1 MLRLYWEGKT
11 RMIAEITGI
20 GWITTDGLGCAKD
33 HDTFTMA
40 NGPLPAITP
49 PAIFK
54 RPYPPF
60 RRMDE
65 YSKLGLGAIALALK
79 DACLDEWEH
88 KRNIGII
95 ASTEYGCLS
104 TDMDYFDTVRIRNGA
119 GASPALFSY
128 TLSSIFLGEAA
139 IAFGLTGTTFT
150 INEKAPLGLTG
161 LELALDSISRKEANK
176 MLSGVCNHYCPTGLE
191 KVCKVPAGALFFVI
205 ETIAAKGSS
214 YGKIGLNP
222 KGHVEF
228 NKETVTDLS
237 ELARLCLAV

>member
-1 MLRLYWEGKT
+1 
-11 RMIAEITGI
+11 MIAEITGI

-33 HDTFTMA
+33 HDAFTIRD
-40 NGPLPAITP
+40 GPLPAITP
-49 PAIFK
+49 QSIFK
-54 RPYPPF
+54 GPYPPF

-65 YSKLGLGAIALALK
+65 YSKLGLGAIAFALK
-79 DACLDEWEH
+79 DACLDAWAE

-104 TDMDYFDTVRIRNGA
+104 TDINYFDTVMPENGV

-139 IAFGLTGTTFT
+139 IYFGLTGTTFT
-150 INEKAPLGLTG
+150 INEKTPLGLTG
-161 LELALDSISRKEANK
+161 LELALDSISRGETDK

-205 ETIAAKGSS
+205 ETIPVKGSS
-214 YGKIGLNP
+214 YGEISLNK
-222 KGHVEF
+222 KGRVEF
-228 NKETVTDLS
+228 NKEVLTDLS
-237 ELARLCLAV
+237 ELVRRCLAV